1 MRYLSLVLLVVLF
14 NCEKKDKEEVAQ
26 KIVYDVYEPSE
37 MATLMNAMYDYN
49 LAVKD
54 SILNGHLPSHF
65 PMDFMEIHKAE
76 MTKGKSR
83 NTVFNSFSE
92 VFLKVQEDFHNTTDS
107 SLVIENFNKVVDVCI
122 TCHQTE
128 CVGPI
133 PRIKKLR
140 IQ

>member
-1 MRYLSLVLLVVLF
+1 MRYISLLLLLVFL
-14 NCEKKDKEEVAQ
+14 NCEEKNKKEVAQ
-26 KIVYDVYEPSE
+26 KIVFDVYEPSE
-37 MATLMNAMYDYN
+37 MATLMNEMYDYN

-54 SILNGHLPSHF
+54 SILNGHWPTHF
-65 PMDFMEIHKAE
+65 PIDFIEIHKAE
-76 MTKGKSR
+76 MTEGKSR

-107 SLVIENFNKVVDVCI
+107 TLIIQNFNKVVDVCI
-122 TCHQTE
+122 SCHQTE